1 MASDSAAHTPG
12 GAGPAPLGAEDLA
25 LLDRLAARVVE
36 LKLEV
41 PAILTLESVRPLTVI
56 ASQAMIFFEPMVQ
69 SLFRFSDYRRFTAL
83 IERREVPGLLVE
95 RIERAAEAARAKRAG
110 AGPAPADRGQ
120 A

>member
-1 MASDSAAHTPG
+1 MASDSTAGRPAD
-12 GAGPAPLGAEDLA
+12 GAEALSAEDLA
-25 LLDRLAARVVE
+25 LLDRVAGRVVE
-36 LKLEV
+36 LRLEI

-83 IERREVPGLLVE
+83 IERREVPGLLVD
-95 RIERAAEAARAKRAG
+95 RIERAAEAARAKRRGG
-110 AGPAPADRGQ
+110 APPADGRP